1 MGTYYIPRN
10 YRGESRILYI
20 FTVKSLI
27 TTAVGAM
34 IGSIFFFIFKS
45 IDMTPIG
52 LGIMAFFGLIGYII
66 GALKIPT
73 IVAIP
78 ITKKIGGEPV
88 GEVILRYMKFRKKE
102 NCMYIQKRK
111 RREKQMNSNIIS
123 LLQLICGIVFLVM
136 VGLVCVLAYL
146 MKPKSVKEKKDDDD
160 PLVEQSH
167 NEQKK
172 IFKIMVN
179 LQQI

>member
-88 GEVILRYMKFRKKE
+88 GEVILRYMKFRKK
-102 NCMYIQKRK
+102 RK
-111 RREKQMNSNIIS
+111 
-123 LLQLICGIVFLVM
+123 LYV
-136 VGLVCVLAYL
+136 YT
-146 MKPKSVKEKKDDDD
+146 KEETEGKTD
-160 PLVEQSH
+160 E
-167 NEQKK
+167 
-172 IFKIMVN
+172 
-179 LQQI
+179 